1 MRSPRVSDL
10 LVKWRDGYEDA
21 WCDTKAVS
29 LEKLDGHGDDDD
41 DGQYGFAPV
50 RDHEPSLQ

>member
-10 LVKWRDGYEDA
+10 LVKWRDGYEDV